1 MGVDEAGQEYGL
13 TEVAHLS
20 GGLRAE
26 VAPAPDGG
34 DPTPG
39 NENRA
44 VLNRRLRNRQNDS
57 GAECDELGSSHQTA
71 RRRSLLRAAT
81 LWVFALVFP

>member
-1 MGVDEAGQEYGL
+1 MGVDEAGQEDGL

-39 NENRA
+39 NKNRA
-44 VLNRRLRNRQNDS
+44 VLNRRL
-57 GAECDELGSSHQTA
+57 
-71 RRRSLLRAAT
+71 
-81 LWVFALVFP
+81 